1 MAWNFCYER
10 PDLHPR
16 AGDITEVLSVAEFG
30 NYFVDQSGVYD
41 LKFQVIMELDFR
53 TDAPTKMMSK
63 DKRSHAFE
71 VHEPI

>member
-1 MAWNFCYER
+1 M
-10 PDLHPR
+10 
-16 AGDITEVLSVAEFG
+16 AEFG